1 LRNPLQIFGE
11 TTATTTIVVGER
23 KKEERRTDIGQE
35 DPAETNA
42 SDESAG
48 VEDMPTLPH
57 STKQH
62 GRGET
67 KEKGRGGRQKHTNQS
82 PSSYLQGVKKIC
94 GSKML

>member
-1 LRNPLQIFGE
+1 LE
-11 TTATTTIVVGER
+11 KER
-23 KKEERRTDIGQE
+23 KKERRIDIGQE

-48 VEDMPTLPH
+48 VEHMPTLPH

-67 KEKGRGGRQKHTNQS
+67 KEKGGRGGEAKTHKPKPQLV
-82 PSSYLQGVKKIC
+82 PSRSQFSTENLRVENVAE
-94 GSKML
+94 S